1 MKTSNIPNMS
11 EKVHLIE
18 RPRHCSASAPASWRL
33 VWGDQN
39 HLVVSF
45 GNTVQSYVVK
55 EASPSTGGAKTAP
68 GLGKIGSMMTQS
80 TMGSLVKQTAEH
92 SVELAH
98 QFRLDSEG
106 GAAALG
112 LALLDLDW
120 TRLLAVL
127 VTRQP
132 GTRPQVLHCTLLYC
146 TVLYHTVLYRSGC
159 TTPRGT
165 TGWCG
170 WTQ

>member
-1 MKTSNIPNMS
+1 MKSSNITYMS

-55 EASPSTGGAKTAP
+55 EAPPSTGGAKTAP

-80 TMGSLVKQTAEH
+80 TMGMGSLVKQTAEH

-98 QFRLDSEG
+98 QFRLD
-106 GAAALG
+106 
-112 LALLDLDW
+112 
-120 TRLLAVL
+120 
-127 VTRQP
+127 RQWSCQRYFAKLFKIFGDGP
-132 GTRPQVLHCTLLYC
+132 CKCSLFVKNL
-146 TVLYHTVLYRSGC
+146 
-159 TTPRGT
+159 
-165 TGWCG
+165 
-170 WTQ
+170 